1 MRMDVPERK
10 RDDDGREEAGGDRGK
25 DERGDARPMGSEH
38 EGMYALAGPNGWPIE
53 DGNPDPAAPNFV
65 FVAHAREDV
74 PDLVAEVRR
83 LRAVEAAERAVIEA
97 AKAWASYEP
106 PDTVPLPDVMREL
119 HAHAVR
125 VREAVRA
132 LGDAGR

>member
-1 MRMDVPERK
+1 MTMDEK
-10 RDDDGREEAGGDRGK
+10 RLEAI
-25 DERGDARPMGSEH
+25 EARTNAATPGPWEVREH